1 MSILGR
7 ITGMSRGHH
16 EAERQPQSAELADLQ
31 RRLSRVDDDIDLIQA
46 NAQAVMLR
54 RQAVAAS
61 IAKLTERAA
70 AGTLDDPGRLAEA
83 LRQQRELS
91 ADDASERRLSALRVE
106 QESLQQQMH
115 GARRRAAREAYL
127 GAVQRYA
134 NACAALP
141 GLAVQVREAAVAA
154 GMMLTPDNSPHLV
167 GRAIQIGG
175 ALVDIP
181 PQTETI

>member
-7 ITGMSRGHH
+7 ITGMGRGPH
-16 EAERQPQSAELADLQ
+16 EAERQPQSTELADLQ
-31 RRLSRVDDDIDLIQA
+31 RRLSHVDDDIQLVQA
-46 NAQAVMLR
+46 DAQAIVLR

-61 IAKLTERAA
+61 VAKLTEQAA
-70 AGTLDDPGRLAEA
+70 SGTLDDPGRLAEA

-91 ADDASERRLSALRVE
+91 ADEASAHRLSALRAE

-115 GARRRAAREAYL
+115 GARRRAASEAYL
-127 GAVQRYA
+127 AAVQRYA

-141 GLAVQVREAAVAA
+141 ELAVQVREAAVAA
-154 GMMLTPDNSPHLV
+154 GMILTPDNSPHLV

-181 PQTETI
+181 LQTSTV